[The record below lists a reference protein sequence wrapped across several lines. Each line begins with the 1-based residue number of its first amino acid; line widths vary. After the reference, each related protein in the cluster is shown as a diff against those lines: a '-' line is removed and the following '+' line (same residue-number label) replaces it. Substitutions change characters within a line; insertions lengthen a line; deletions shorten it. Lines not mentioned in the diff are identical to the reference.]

1 MKDETMRAEYDFSKG
16 ERGKFYRQDAVFS
29 FPLFLEPDVNEFIT
43 KLAEEKG
50 IDLQQL
56 INEWLRA
63 NIQLLKSV
71 EQVGRF

>member
-1 MKDETMRAEYDFSKG
+1 MRTEYDFPKG
-16 ERGKFYRQDAVFS
+16 ERGKFYRKDAVIS
-29 FPLFLEPDVNEFIT
+29 FPLFLEPDVSEFIT

-71 EQVGRF
+71 EQVN